1 MCCKMNIMN
10 QKLYRFDTAFYSI
23 EFSEKYKGIAEAD
36 KALRKYYAKFIRMM
50 NDKRFENISFG
61 IGISNQD
68 GQTATKATIKTGDK
82 GRPQIIVTSRET
94 KEWHI
99 HCVVYGNFASA
110 FCQKFIEYYRK
121 KKTSDIR
128 KKKLKHGA
136 NYVPYCYNQCIS
148 WLTHGTFDFSKLY
161 NALKWKELLEDNEI
175 DLEHENLA
183 LQGNELTGNNS
194 NILSY
199 ETSDNLSP
207 KAYIVTDFSTF
218 GTVYVIIRVLLYLI
232 YSYPSYITLEI
243 IVKFLERIHL
253 SAIRLFHH
261 ALNRF
266 WINFSRFRTD
276 IILQQNEDYQSHIA
290 KPWLSVRF
298 SNDRFW
304 RIIHHIFVAI
314 PYQFVL
320 SS

>member
-1 MCCKMNIMN
+1 MSKFGVC
-10 QKLYRFDTAFYSI
+10 
-23 EFSEKYKGIAEAD
+23 GIFG
-36 KALRKYYAKFIRMM
+36 LSSGMQPT
-50 NDKRFENISFG
+50 FE
-61 IGISNQD
+61 
-68 GQTATKATIKTGDK
+68 
-82 GRPQIIVTSRET
+82 
-94 KEWHI
+94 
-99 HCVVYGNFASA
+99 
-110 FCQKFIEYYRK
+110 
-121 KKTSDIR
+121 
-128 KKKLKHGA
+128 
-136 NYVPYCYNQCIS
+136 
-148 WLTHGTFDFSKLY
+148 FSKLY
-161 NALKWKELLEDNEI
+161 NGLEWKELLEDNEI
-175 DLEHENLA
+175 DLEHESFVF
-183 LQGNELTGNNS
+183 QGNELTEDNS

-199 ETSDNLSP
+199 ETSGNLSP

-232 YSYPSYITLEI
+232 YSYPSYIALEI

-261 ALNRF
+261 APNRF

-276 IILQQNEDYQSHIA
+276 IILRQNADYQSHIA

-314 PYQFVL
+314 PYQSVL

>member
-1 MCCKMNIMN
+1 MTK
-10 QKLYRFDTAFYSI
+10 
-23 EFSEKYKGIAEAD
+23 
-36 KALRKYYAKFIRMM
+36 RKYRTDEEWLSLIQECRLSGLT
-50 NDKRFENISFG
+50 DKQWCE
-61 IGISNQD
+61 
-68 GQTATKATIKTGDK
+68 AH
-82 GRPQIIVTSRET
+82 QICPGHPVP
-94 KEWHI
+94 
-99 HCVVYGNFASA
+99 VPG
-110 FCQKFIEYYRK
+110 K
-121 KKTSDIR
+121 K
-128 KKKLKHGA
+128 
-136 NYVPYCYNQCIS
+136 
-148 WLTHGTFDFSKLY
+148 
-161 NALKWKELLEDNEI
+161 
-175 DLEHENLA
+175 
-183 LQGNELTGNNS
+183 
-194 NILSY
+194 
-199 ETSDNLSP
+199 
-207 KAYIVTDFSTF
+207 YIVTDFSTF

-261 ALNRF
+261 APNRF